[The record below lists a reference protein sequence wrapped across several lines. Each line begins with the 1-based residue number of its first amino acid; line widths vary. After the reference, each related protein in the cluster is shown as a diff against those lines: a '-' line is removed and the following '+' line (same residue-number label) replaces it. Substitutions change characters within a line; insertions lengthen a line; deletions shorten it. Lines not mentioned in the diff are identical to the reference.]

1 MTIEYPRLRW
11 LGAVLLAAALAGCGA
26 AKPQQNDA
34 LAPPSQSVLE
44 ADARLARVALDRS
57 RAEAAFAA
65 AEQHCYTRFMVNNCL
80 DKAREQ
86 RRATLSRLR
95 AIEIEAE
102 RFLRQA
108 KVEERDRALATA
120 EAQFQAEQAAQSAQT
135 AQTAQT
141 AMAAAPP
148 ARAAPPALRPLV
160 AAGVSAK
167 PGVAH
172 QKAAAQA
179 AKLKNR
185 AAEDRA
191 GASKRAANVQAFEQR
206 KRNAQQRQQE
216 IAQKK
221 TDRNKKAESEAA
233 AK

>member
-1 MTIEYPRLRW
+1 MTIEYLRLRW
-11 LGAVLLAAALAGCGA
+11 LGAVLLTAALAGCGG
-26 AKPQQNDA
+26 AKPQHNDA
-34 LAPPSQSVLE
+34 LAAPSQSVLE
-44 ADARLARVALDRS
+44 ADARLARVALDRP

-65 AEQHCYTRFMVNNCL
+65 AEQHCYTTFMVNNCL

-86 RRATLSRLR
+86 RRESLSRLR

-108 KVEERDRALATA
+108 KVEERDRALAKA
-120 EAQFQAEQAAQSAQT
+120 AAQFQAEQAEQAAQAAQT
-135 AQTAQT
+135 AQSE
-141 AMAAAPP
+141 MAAAPP
-148 ARAAPPALRPLV
+148 TRAAQPALRPL
-160 AAGVSAK
+160 AAAESAK
-167 PGVAH
+167 PGVAR

-179 AKLKNR
+179 AKLNNR

-191 GASKRAANVQAFEQR
+191 GAARRAANVQAFEQR

-216 IAQKK
+216 IEQKK
-221 TDRNKKAESEAA
+221 TDKKKKAESEGA

>member
-108 KVEERDRALATA
+108 KVEERDRALAKA
-120 EAQFQAEQAAQSAQT
+120 AAQFQAEQAEQAAQAAQSE
-135 AQTAQT
+135 
-141 AMAAAPP
+141 MAAAPP
-148 ARAAPPALRPLV
+148 ARAAQPALRPLG
-160 AAGVSAK
+160 AESAK
-167 PGVAH
+167 PGVAR

-179 AKLKNR
+179 AKLNNR

-191 GASKRAANVQAFEQR
+191 GAARRAANVQAFEQR

-221 TDRNKKAESEAA
+221 TDKNKKAESEAA

>member
-135 AQTAQT
+135 AQTA
-141 AMAAAPP
+141 MAAAPP
-148 ARAAPPALRPLV
+148 ARAAPPALRPPV

>member
-1 MTIEYPRLRW
+1 MTIEYLRLRW
-11 LGAVLLAAALAGCGA
+11 LGAVLLTAALAGCGA
-26 AKPQQNDA
+26 AKPQHNDA
-34 LAPPSQSVLE
+34 LAAPSQSVLE
-44 ADARLARVALDRS
+44 ADARLARVALDRP

-65 AEQHCYTRFMVNNCL
+65 AEQHCYTTFMVNNCL

-86 RRATLSRLR
+86 RRESLSRLR

-108 KVEERDRALATA
+108 KVEERDRALAKA
-120 EAQFQAEQAAQSAQT
+120 AAQFQAEQAEQAAQAAQSE
-135 AQTAQT
+135 
-141 AMAAAPP
+141 MAAAPP
-148 ARAAPPALRPLV
+148 TRAAQPALRPL
-160 AAGVSAK
+160 AAAESAK
-167 PGVAH
+167 PGVAR

-179 AKLKNR
+179 AKLNNR

-191 GASKRAANVQAFEQR
+191 GAARRAANVQAFEQR

-216 IAQKK
+216 IEQKK
-221 TDRNKKAESEAA
+221 TDKKKKAESEGA

>member
-1 MTIEYPRLRW
+1 MTIEYLRLRW
-11 LGAVLLAAALAGCGA
+11 LGAVLLTAALAGCGG
-26 AKPQQNDA
+26 AKPQHNDA
-34 LAPPSQSVLE
+34 LAAPSQSVLE
-44 ADARLARVALDRS
+44 ADARLARVALDRP

-65 AEQHCYTRFMVNNCL
+65 AEQHCYTTFMVNNCL

-86 RRATLSRLR
+86 RRESLSRLR

-108 KVEERDRALATA
+108 KVEERDRALAKA
-120 EAQFQAEQAAQSAQT
+120 AAQFQAEQAEQAAQAAQSE
-135 AQTAQT
+135 
-141 AMAAAPP
+141 MAAAPP
-148 ARAAPPALRPLV
+148 ARAAQPALRPL
-160 AAGVSAK
+160 AAAESAK
-167 PGVAH
+167 PGVAR

-179 AKLKNR
+179 AKLNNR

-191 GASKRAANVQAFEQR
+191 GAARRAANVQAFEQR

-216 IAQKK
+216 IEQKK
-221 TDRNKKAESEAA
+221 TDKKKKAESEGA